1 MLKRRDAFLKKSALA
16 VSVALLLS
24 AQAQAQDILIGPIQP
39 GEDNSFLFGESVA
52 GRSIDKVRNVWLIGD
67 DSFLLDSN
75 RTVLLGNNSGVVNS
89 PGSVSLGHDALIA
102 DSEWGTVAGKEASLI
117 SSRQSSAIGAF
128 SSVQDSTSS
137 VALGH
142 GSQVSGENN
151 VVSVG
156 AGPEGY
162 GESVKGAPETR
173 RIINVS
179 DGVKDS
185 DAATKG
191 QMDNAIADAVR
202 VSGDALRG
210 EIGGVYRDARA
221 HTDSQVTAVRDE
233 LKAEGDS
240 LRGEI
245 GGVYRDARAHTDSQ
259 VTAVRD
265 ELSRDIIAG
274 TSAAVAYTDVTALA
288 LQDEIKDGTNKVRD
302 ELKSQGDSLRGE
314 IGGVYRDARAHTDS
328 QVTAVRDEL
337 KAEGDSLRGEIGG
350 VYRDARAHTDSQV
363 TAVRDELSRD
373 IIAGTSAAVAY
384 TDASSLAL
392 QDEIKEKADETV
404 QVSRA
409 YTDKSVR
416 DARKE
421 AKSQAEH
428 LSDVLVKN
436 RAQTDAAIASNT
448 AAIRNNSHRLDLTEA
463 WQKMATERMN
473 NMQEQIKENRK
484 ELRESAAQSAALAG
498 LFQPYS
504 VGKFNATAAVG
515 GYRDEQAIAVGVG
528 YRFTENVAGKVAVAA
543 GGSSASWN
551 AGVNFEF

>member
-39 GEDNSFLFGESVA
+39 GEDNSFLVGESVA

-75 RTVLLGNNSGVVNS
+75 RTVLLGNHSGVVNS

-179 DGVKDS
+179 DGINNT
-185 DAATKG
+185 DAATVG
-191 QMDNAIADAVR
+191 QLNERFDDAQVFLLQTNER
-202 VSGDALRG
+202 ID
-210 EIGGVYRDARA
+210 E
-221 HTDSQVTAVRDE
+221 TDKRLSTVHA
-233 LKAEGDS
+233 
-240 LRGEI
+240 
-245 GGVYRDARAHTDSQ
+245 
-259 VTAVRD
+259 

-274 TSAAVAYTDVTALA
+274 TSAAVTYTDVTALA
-288 LQDEIKDGTNKVRD
+288 LQDEIKDGTNK
-302 ELKSQGDSLRGE
+302 
-314 IGGVYRDARAHTDS
+314 
-328 QVTAVRDEL
+328 VRDEL

>member
-1 MLKRRDAFLKKSALA
+1 A

-24 AQAQAQDILIGPIQP
+24 SQALAHKTLSEPLTGTIWL
-39 GEDNSFLFGESVA
+39 DNGTQSLESASV
-52 GRSIDKVRNVWLIGD
+52 IDRNGNANGD
-67 DSFLLDSN
+67 TNVTGKNFA
-75 RTVLLGNNSGVVNS
+75 VGSGAIIW
-89 PGSVSLGHDALIA
+89 D
-102 DSEWGTVAGKEASLI
+102 AGKSMAVGHKT
-117 SSRQSSAIGAF
+117 AVFNA
-128 SSVQDSTSS
+128 DNS
-137 VALGH
+137 VALGY
-142 GSQVSGENN
+142 GSQVNGESN
-151 VVSVG
+151 VLSVG
-156 AGPEGY
+156 AGPSGY
-162 GESVKGAPETR
+162 GFSVDGAPETR

-233 LKAEGDS
+233 LKAE
-240 LRGEI
+240 
-245 GGVYRDARAHTDSQ
+245 
-259 VTAVRD
+259 
-265 ELSRDIIAG
+265 
-274 TSAAVAYTDVTALA
+274 
-288 LQDEIKDGTNKVRD
+288 
-302 ELKSQGDSLRGE
+302 GDSLRGE

-416 DARKE
+416 DVRKE

>member
-24 AQAQAQDILIGPIQP
+24 SQALAHKTLTESSTGIIWI
-39 GEDNSFLFGESVA
+39 DNGTHSLESATVVDRNGNFNSDGSVTGKNFA
-52 GRSIDKVRNVWLIGD
+52 VGSDAKIWDADKSMAV
-67 DSFLLDSN
+67 
-75 RTVLLGNNSGVVNS
+75 GNNTAVFN
-89 PGSVSLGHDALIA
+89 A
-102 DSEWGTVAGKEASLI
+102 D
-117 SSRQSSAIGAF
+117 
-128 SSVQDSTSS
+128 SS
-137 VALGH
+137 VALGY
-142 GSQVSGENN
+142 GSQVNGESN
-151 VVSVG
+151 VLSVG
-156 AGPEGY
+156 AGPSGY
-162 GESVKGAPETR
+162 GVSVDGAPETR

-202 VSGDALRG
+202 VSGDA
-210 EIGGVYRDARA
+210 
-221 HTDSQVTAVRDE
+221 
-233 LKAEGDS
+233 
-240 LRGEI
+240 
-245 GGVYRDARAHTDSQ
+245 
-259 VTAVRD
+259 
-265 ELSRDIIAG
+265 
-274 TSAAVAYTDVTALA
+274 
-288 LQDEIKDGTNKVRD
+288 
-302 ELKSQGDSLRGE
+302 
-314 IGGVYRDARAHTDS
+314 
-328 QVTAVRDEL
+328 
-337 KAEGDSLRGEIGG
+337 LRGEIGG

-448 AAIRNNSHRLDLTEA
+448 AAIRNN
-463 WQKMATERMN
+463 
-473 NMQEQIKENRK
+473 
-484 ELRESAAQSAALAG
+484 
-498 LFQPYS
+498 
-504 VGKFNATAAVG
+504 
-515 GYRDEQAIAVGVG
+515 
-528 YRFTENVAGKVAVAA
+528 
-543 GGSSASWN
+543 
-551 AGVNFEF
+551 

>member
-39 GEDNSFLFGESVA
+39 GEDNSFLVGESVA

-179 DGVKDS
+179 DGINNT
-185 DAATKG
+185 DAATVG
-191 QMDNAIADAVR
+191 QLNERFDDAQVFLLQTNERIDETDKRLSTVHAELSRDIIAGTSAAVTYTDVTALALQDEIKDGTNKVR
-202 VSGDALRG
+202 DELKSQGDSLRG

-233 LKAEGDS
+233 LKAE
-240 LRGEI
+240 
-245 GGVYRDARAHTDSQ
+245 
-259 VTAVRD
+259 
-265 ELSRDIIAG
+265 
-274 TSAAVAYTDVTALA
+274 
-288 LQDEIKDGTNKVRD
+288 
-302 ELKSQGDSLRGE
+302 GDSLRGE

>member
-1 MLKRRDAFLKKSALA
+1 DAFLKKSALA

-24 AQAQAQDILIGPIQP
+24 SQALAHKTLSEPLTGTIWL
-39 GEDNSFLFGESVA
+39 DNGTQSLESASV
-52 GRSIDKVRNVWLIGD
+52 IDRNGNANGD
-67 DSFLLDSN
+67 TNVTGKNFA
-75 RTVLLGNNSGVVNS
+75 VGSGAIIW
-89 PGSVSLGHDALIA
+89 D
-102 DSEWGTVAGKEASLI
+102 AGKSMAVGHKT
-117 SSRQSSAIGAF
+117 AVFNA
-128 SSVQDSTSS
+128 DNS
-137 VALGH
+137 VALGY
-142 GSQVSGENN
+142 GSQVNGESN
-151 VVSVG
+151 VLSVG
-156 AGPEGY
+156 AGPSGY
-162 GESVKGAPETR
+162 GFSVDGAPETR

-233 LKAEGDS
+233 L
-240 LRGEI
+240 
-245 GGVYRDARAHTDSQ
+245 
-259 VTAVRD
+259 
-265 ELSRDIIAG
+265 
-274 TSAAVAYTDVTALA
+274 
-288 LQDEIKDGTNKVRD
+288 
-302 ELKSQGDSLRGE
+302 
-314 IGGVYRDARAHTDS
+314 
-328 QVTAVRDEL
+328 
-337 KAEGDSLRGEIGG
+337 
-350 VYRDARAHTDSQV
+350 
-363 TAVRDELSRD
+363 SRD

-404 QVSRA
+404 QFSRA

>member
-24 AQAQAQDILIGPIQP
+24 SQALAHKTLSEPLTGTIWL
-39 GEDNSFLFGESVA
+39 DNGTQSLESASV
-52 GRSIDKVRNVWLIGD
+52 IDRNGNANGD
-67 DSFLLDSN
+67 TNVTGKNFA
-75 RTVLLGNNSGVVNS
+75 VGSGAIIW
-89 PGSVSLGHDALIA
+89 D
-102 DSEWGTVAGKEASLI
+102 AGKSMAVGHKT
-117 SSRQSSAIGAF
+117 AVFNA
-128 SSVQDSTSS
+128 DNS
-137 VALGH
+137 VALGY
-142 GSQVSGENN
+142 GSQVNGESN
-151 VVSVG
+151 VLSVG
-156 AGPEGY
+156 AGPSGY
-162 GESVKGAPETR
+162 GFSVDGAPETR

-202 VSGDALRG
+202 VSGDA
-210 EIGGVYRDARA
+210 
-221 HTDSQVTAVRDE
+221 
-233 LKAEGDS
+233 
-240 LRGEI
+240 
-245 GGVYRDARAHTDSQ
+245 
-259 VTAVRD
+259 
-265 ELSRDIIAG
+265 
-274 TSAAVAYTDVTALA
+274 
-288 LQDEIKDGTNKVRD
+288 
-302 ELKSQGDSLRGE
+302 
-314 IGGVYRDARAHTDS
+314 
-328 QVTAVRDEL
+328 
-337 KAEGDSLRGEIGG
+337 LRGEIGG

-409 YTDKSVR
+409 YTDKSVW

>member
-1 MLKRRDAFLKKSALA
+1 M
-16 VSVALLLS
+16 
-24 AQAQAQDILIGPIQP
+24 
-39 GEDNSFLFGESVA
+39 
-52 GRSIDKVRNVWLIGD
+52 
-67 DSFLLDSN
+67 
-75 RTVLLGNNSGVVNS
+75 
-89 PGSVSLGHDALIA
+89 
-102 DSEWGTVAGKEASLI
+102 
-117 SSRQSSAIGAF
+117 
-128 SSVQDSTSS
+128 
-137 VALGH
+137 
-142 GSQVSGENN
+142 
-151 VVSVG
+151 
-156 AGPEGY
+156 
-162 GESVKGAPETR
+162 
-173 RIINVS
+173 S
-179 DGVKDS
+179 DGINNT
-185 DAATKG
+185 DAATVG
-191 QMDNAIADAVR
+191 QLNERFDDAQVFLLQTNERIDETDKRLSTVHAELSRDIIAGTSAAV
-202 VSGDALRG
+202 A
-210 EIGGVYRDARA
+210 Y
-221 HTDSQVTAVRDE
+221 TDVTALALQDEIKDGTNKVRDE

-274 TSAAVAYTDVTALA
+274 TSAAVAQTDAAIASNTAAIRNNSHRLDLTEA
-288 LQDEIKDGTNKVRD
+288 WQKMAG
-302 ELKSQGDSLRGE
+302 
-314 IGGVYRDARAHTDS
+314 
-328 QVTAVRDEL
+328 
-337 KAEGDSLRGEIGG
+337 GEIGG

>member
-24 AQAQAQDILIGPIQP
+24 SQALAHKTLSEPLTGTIWL
-39 GEDNSFLFGESVA
+39 DNGTQSLESASV
-52 GRSIDKVRNVWLIGD
+52 IDRNGNANGD
-67 DSFLLDSN
+67 TNVTGKNFA
-75 RTVLLGNNSGVVNS
+75 VGSGAIIW
-89 PGSVSLGHDALIA
+89 D
-102 DSEWGTVAGKEASLI
+102 AGKSMAVGHKT
-117 SSRQSSAIGAF
+117 AVFNA
-128 SSVQDSTSS
+128 DNS
-137 VALGH
+137 VALGY
-142 GSQVSGENN
+142 GSQVNGESN
-151 VVSVG
+151 VLSVG
-156 AGPEGY
+156 AGPSGY
-162 GESVKGAPETR
+162 GFSVDGAPETR

-233 LKAEGDS
+233 LKAE
-240 LRGEI
+240 
-245 GGVYRDARAHTDSQ
+245 
-259 VTAVRD
+259 
-265 ELSRDIIAG
+265 
-274 TSAAVAYTDVTALA
+274 
-288 LQDEIKDGTNKVRD
+288 
-302 ELKSQGDSLRGE
+302 GDSLRGE

-473 NMQEQIKENRK
+473 NIQEQIKENRK

>member
-16 VSVALLLS
+16 VSMALLLS
-24 AQAQAQDILIGPIQP
+24 AQAQAQAHKTLSEPSTGTIWF
-39 GEDNSFLFGESVA
+39 DNGTQSLESASV
-52 GRSIDKVRNVWLIGD
+52 IDRNGNANGD
-67 DSFLLDSN
+67 TNVTGKNFA
-75 RTVLLGNNSGVVNS
+75 V
-89 PGSVSLGHDALIA
+89 GSDAKIWDADKSMAVGHKTAVFNA
-102 DSEWGTVAGKEASLI
+102 DN
-117 SSRQSSAIGAF
+117 
-128 SSVQDSTSS
+128 S
-137 VALGH
+137 VALGY
-142 GSQVSGENN
+142 GSQVNGESN
-151 VVSVG
+151 VLSVG
-156 AGPEGY
+156 AGPSGY
-162 GESVKGAPETR
+162 GFSVDGAPETR

-202 VSGDALRG
+202 VSGDA
-210 EIGGVYRDARA
+210 
-221 HTDSQVTAVRDE
+221 
-233 LKAEGDS
+233 
-240 LRGEI
+240 
-245 GGVYRDARAHTDSQ
+245 
-259 VTAVRD
+259 
-265 ELSRDIIAG
+265 
-274 TSAAVAYTDVTALA
+274 
-288 LQDEIKDGTNKVRD
+288 
-302 ELKSQGDSLRGE
+302 
-314 IGGVYRDARAHTDS
+314 
-328 QVTAVRDEL
+328 
-337 KAEGDSLRGEIGG
+337 LRGEIGG

-416 DARKE
+416 DVRKE

>member
-1 MLKRRDAFLKKSALA
+1 MAA
-16 VSVALLLS
+16 VNAGGTAEDFIKISNKTSGLS
-24 AQAQAQDILIGPIQP
+24 SLY
-39 GEDNSFLFGESVA
+39 
-52 GRSIDKVRNVWLIGD
+52 KNVVEGQN
-67 DSFLLDSN
+67 FVLDSSGRITADGRADGNAQTIPVKEFVVELDN
-75 RTVLLGNNSGVVNS
+75 RTRNLGVEV
-89 PGSVSLGHDALIA
+89 
-102 DSEWGTVAGKEASLI
+102 
-117 SSRQSSAIGAF
+117 
-128 SSVQDSTSS
+128 
-137 VALGH
+137 
-142 GSQVSGENN
+142 
-151 VVSVG
+151 
-156 AGPEGY
+156 
-162 GESVKGAPETR
+162 
-173 RIINVS
+173 
-179 DGVKDS
+179 
-185 DAATKG
+185 
-191 QMDNAIADAVR
+191 
-202 VSGDALRG
+202 
-210 EIGGVYRDARA
+210 
-221 HTDSQVTAVRDE
+221 
-233 LKAEGDS
+233 
-240 LRGEI
+240 
-245 GGVYRDARAHTDSQ
+245 
-259 VTAVRD
+259 
-265 ELSRDIIAG
+265 
-274 TSAAVAYTDVTALA
+274 
-288 LQDEIKDGTNKVRD
+288 
-302 ELKSQGDSLRGE
+302 KSQGDSLRGE

-363 TAVRDELSRD
+363 TAVRDELKAEGD
-373 IIAGTSAAVAY
+373 
-384 TDASSLAL
+384 SLRG
-392 QDEIKEKADETV
+392 EIGGV
-404 QVSRA
+404 
-409 YTDKSVR
+409 YR
-416 DARKE
+416 DARAHTDSQVTAVRDELKAEGDSLRGEIGGVYRDARAHTDSQVTAVRDELKAEGDSLRGEIGGVYRDARAHTDSQVTAVRDELKAEGDSLRGEIGGVYRDALKE

>member
-1 MLKRRDAFLKKSALA
+1 LSSQALA
-16 VSVALLLS
+16 HKTLSEPLTGTIWLDNGTQSLESASV
-24 AQAQAQDILIGPIQP
+24 
-39 GEDNSFLFGESVA
+39 
-52 GRSIDKVRNVWLIGD
+52 IDRNGNANGD
-67 DSFLLDSN
+67 TNVTGKNFA
-75 RTVLLGNNSGVVNS
+75 VGSGAIIW
-89 PGSVSLGHDALIA
+89 D
-102 DSEWGTVAGKEASLI
+102 AGKSMAVGHKT
-117 SSRQSSAIGAF
+117 AVFNA
-128 SSVQDSTSS
+128 DNS
-137 VALGH
+137 VALGY
-142 GSQVSGENN
+142 GSQVNGESN
-151 VVSVG
+151 VLSVG
-156 AGPEGY
+156 AGPSGY
-162 GESVKGAPETR
+162 GFSVDGAPETR

-233 LKAEGDS
+233 LKAE
-240 LRGEI
+240 
-245 GGVYRDARAHTDSQ
+245 
-259 VTAVRD
+259 
-265 ELSRDIIAG
+265 
-274 TSAAVAYTDVTALA
+274 
-288 LQDEIKDGTNKVRD
+288 
-302 ELKSQGDSLRGE
+302 GDSLRGE

>member
-39 GEDNSFLFGESVA
+39 GEDNSFLVGESVA

-179 DGVKDS
+179 DGINNT
-185 DAATKG
+185 DAATVG
-191 QMDNAIADAVR
+191 QLNERFDDAQVFLLQTNER
-202 VSGDALRG
+202 ID
-210 EIGGVYRDARA
+210 E
-221 HTDSQVTAVRDE
+221 TDKRLSTVHA
-233 LKAEGDS
+233 
-240 LRGEI
+240 
-245 GGVYRDARAHTDSQ
+245 
-259 VTAVRD
+259 

-274 TSAAVAYTDVTALA
+274 TSAAVTYTDVTALA

-302 ELKSQGDSLRGE
+302 ELKAEGDSLRGE

-373 IIAGTSAAVAY
+373 IIAVTSAAV
-384 TDASSLAL
+384 
-392 QDEIKEKADETV
+392 
-404 QVSRA
+404 
-409 YTDKSVR
+409 
-416 DARKE
+416 
-421 AKSQAEH
+421 
-428 LSDVLVKN
+428 
-436 RAQTDAAIASNT
+436 AQTDAAIASNT